1 MAHSLVPPSIS
12 LPTTTP
18 KKIAHLF
25 PRADEQRQQLYS
37 KRAIMYGLS
46 TVAIGLL
53 VSPDN
58 ATAAKKRLPPPPQ
71 EEKKDPNVSGLQAK
85 IIASKKRKEAMKET
99 VAKLRE
105 SGKPV
110 Q

>member
-1 MAHSLVPPSIS
+1 
-12 LPTTTP
+12 
-18 KKIAHLF
+18 
-25 PRADEQRQQLYS
+25 
-37 KRAIMYGLS
+37 MYGLS

-58 ATAAKKRLPPPPQ
+58 ATAAKRRPPPPPPG
-71 EEKKDPNVSGLQAK
+71 EKKDLNVSGLQAK
-85 IIASKKRKEAMKET
+85 LIASKKRKEAMKET

-105 SGKPV
+105 NGKAA

>member
-1 MAHSLVPPSIS
+1 
-12 LPTTTP
+12 
-18 KKIAHLF
+18 
-25 PRADEQRQQLYS
+25 
-37 KRAIMYGLS
+37 MYGLS

-58 ATAAKKRLPPPPQ
+58 ATAAQRGAQRRTPPPPP

-85 IIASKKRKEAMKET
+85 IIASKKRKEAMKES

-110 Q
+110 K